1 MSDSVYKSIRI
12 SEETAVK
19 DVLEIMLSCC
29 NSSLAQD
36 HPSLVLEEGSI
47 RNELDSNEC
56 LLVLVNKMVEELKNY
71 KLVIEMEED
80 LRAKKEVS
88 GKVEHKTSGCVVP
101 FLDLSRLNL
110 YSSCSSLS
118 SLDSGYSA
126 HSVC

>member
-12 SEETAVK
+12 SEDTTVK
-19 DVLEIMLSCC
+19 DVLEIMLTCC
-29 NSSLAQD
+29 NCSLAQD
-36 HPSLVLEEGSI
+36 QLSLVLEEGII
-47 RNELDSNEC
+47 RDELDSNEC
-56 LLVLVNKMVEELKNY
+56 PLVLFNKMVEEFKHY
-71 KLVIEMEED
+71 KLVIEMKED

-88 GKVEHKTSGCVVP
+88 GKVEHVVRL
-101 FLDLSRLNL
+101 LDLSRLKL